1 MGNLFELVGAVVFN
15 MFMNVSILQGVEL
28 VSCPLVTGNGKD
40 RVEIQLQLW
49 KEGTIFQKNH
59 TRGLLFM
66 LHVFL

>member
-15 MFMNVSILQGVEL
+15 MFMNVSILQGV
-28 VSCPLVTGNGKD
+28 SCPLVTGNGKD

-49 KEGTIFQKNH
+49 KEGMNFQKNF

-66 LHVFL
+66 FHVFL